1 MVKYHLSNHKLPMTS
16 LSFCRRSRVLL
27 LVLGMAVS
35 SVCPT
40 LQAQPETETP
50 AADTQLQDT
59 LSTLNSL
66 LNLQSQMKTDMEA
79 LGKQLSA
86 ARTEAEKKDIQTQ
99 LDKLGADLKTTN
111 RNLREIAAG
120 ADIDSL
126 RAAEETSFNL
136 QEEVFA
142 LLRPA
147 IKEMKDITSHVR
159 LKSDLKDK
167 IAYYQGKLPIT
178 ERAVANITGLLKQTR
193 DESLQVKL
201 QSMLADWQKQLT
213 FIQSELQSA
222 ELQLDKLERSEA
234 SLAET
239 SQSYLKSFFQKR
251 GFYLTQALLVVL
263 AVLLLSRLSYAMMV
277 KLIPGYRK
285 VHRSFS
291 IRLLDLMH
299 RLLTGLL
306 VILGPMVVFYV
317 VEDWVLFSLGILL
330 LLGIGLTLRQALP
343 RYWQQIQLFLNI
355 GSVREGER
363 ITLDGLPWLVRQI
376 NFYSLLENPVAQ
388 LSQRVRIAD
397 LVEQK
402 SRPVKKD
409 EPWFPCVRG
418 DWVLL
423 SDGMRGK
430 VTGISQELVELIERG
445 GAHRTYPTADF
456 LGLSPRNLTTNFRVK
471 ETIGITY
478 SLQKESVT
486 TIPEI
491 LRAHVEKR
499 IDDEGYADKL
509 LNLRVEFECANTSS
523 LDIVVIADF
532 DGSVADLYN
541 RLRRAIQRWC
551 VEACAE
557 NDWEIPFTQ
566 LTLHQVENP
575 VPALPAGA

>member
-1 MVKYHLSNHKLPMTS
+1 VCTT
-16 LSFCRRSRVLL
+16 VL
-27 LVLGMAVS
+27 
-35 SVCPT
+35 
-40 LQAQPETETP
+40 AQPETGTP
-50 AADTQLQDT
+50 AADSQLQDT

-66 LNLQSQMKTDMEA
+66 LKLQSQIKADMDA

-86 ARTEAEKKDIQTQ
+86 ARTEAERNDIQAQ

-126 RAAEETSFNL
+126 RSAEETSFNL

-147 IKEMKDITSHVR
+147 IKEMKDMTSHVR
-159 LKSDLKDK
+159 LKSDLKDR

-178 ERAVANITGLLKQTR
+178 ERAVANITGLLKHTQ

-213 FIQSELQSA
+213 FMQSELQSA

-263 AVLLLSRLSYAMMV
+263 TVLLLSRLSYAMMV

-285 VHRSFS
+285 VHRSFP
-291 IRLLDLMH
+291 IRLLDLTH

-376 NFYSLLENPVAQ
+376 NFFSLLENPAAQ
-388 LSQRVRIAD
+388 ISQRVRIVD
-397 LVEQK
+397 LVQQK

-499 IDDEGYADKL
+499 IAEEGYADKL
-509 LNLRVEFECANTSS
+509 LNLRVEFERANTSS

-532 DGSVADLYN
+532 DGSLADLYN

-551 VEACAE
+551 VEACTA
-557 NDWEIPFTQ
+557 NHWEIPFTQ
-566 LTLHQVENP
+566 VTLHQAETP
-575 VPALPAGA
+575 EPALSAGV

>member
-1 MVKYHLSNHKLPMTS
+1 M
-16 LSFCRRSRVLL
+16 
-27 LVLGMAVS
+27 
-35 SVCPT
+35 
-40 LQAQPETETP
+40 
-50 AADTQLQDT
+50 
-59 LSTLNSL
+59 
-66 LNLQSQMKTDMEA
+66 
-79 LGKQLSA
+79 
-86 ARTEAEKKDIQTQ
+86 
-99 LDKLGADLKTTN
+99 DLKTTN

-147 IKEMKDITSHVR
+147 LKEMKDMTSHVR

-178 ERAVANITGLLKQTR
+178 ERAVANITGLLKQTQ

-213 FIQSELQSA
+213 FMQSELQSA

-285 VHRSFS
+285 VHRSFP

-299 RLLTGLL
+299 RILTGVL

-376 NFYSLLENPVAQ
+376 NFFSLLENPVAQ
-388 LSQRVRIAD
+388 LSQRVRIVE

-445 GAHRTYPTADF
+445 GAHRTYPTRIFWA
-456 LGLSPRNLTTNFRVK
+456 LSPRNLTTNFRVK

-491 LRAHVEKR
+491 LRAHVER
-499 IDDEGYADKL
+499 RSPTRATWINCSIFVSSSNAPIP
-509 LNLRVEFECANTSS
+509 LRSISWSS
-523 LDIVVIADF
+523 PISMAQL
-532 DGSVADLYN
+532 ADLYN

-551 VEACAE
+551 VEACTE
-557 NDWEIPFTQ
+557 NNWEIPFTQ
-566 LTLHQVENP
+566 LTLHQAETP
-575 VPALPAGA
+575 VQALPTGA

>member
-66 LNLQSQMKTDMEA
+66 LNLQSQMKADMEA

-147 IKEMKDITSHVR
+147 IKEMKDMTSHVR

-178 ERAVANITGLLKQTR
+178 ERAVANITGLLKQTQ

>member
-1 MVKYHLSNHKLPMTS
+1 
-16 LSFCRRSRVLL
+16 
-27 LVLGMAVS
+27 
-35 SVCPT
+35 
-40 LQAQPETETP
+40 
-50 AADTQLQDT
+50 
-59 LSTLNSL
+59 
-66 LNLQSQMKTDMEA
+66 
-79 LGKQLSA
+79 
-86 ARTEAEKKDIQTQ
+86 
-99 LDKLGADLKTTN
+99 
-111 RNLREIAAG
+111 
-120 ADIDSL
+120 
-126 RAAEETSFNL
+126 
-136 QEEVFA
+136 
-142 LLRPA
+142 
-147 IKEMKDITSHVR
+147 
-159 LKSDLKDK
+159 
-167 IAYYQGKLPIT
+167 
-178 ERAVANITGLLKQTR
+178 
-193 DESLQVKL
+193 
-201 QSMLADWQKQLT
+201 
-213 FIQSELQSA
+213 
-222 ELQLDKLERSEA
+222 
-234 SLAET
+234 
-239 SQSYLKSFFQKR
+239 
-251 GFYLTQALLVVL
+251 
-263 AVLLLSRLSYAMMV
+263 
-277 KLIPGYRK
+277 
-285 VHRSFS
+285 
-291 IRLLDLMH
+291 
-299 RLLTGLL
+299 
-306 VILGPMVVFYV
+306 VVFYV

-445 GAHRTYPTADF
+445 GAHRTYPTTDF

-478 SLQKESVT
+478 GLQKESVT
-486 TIPEI
+486 TVPEI

-499 IDDEGYADKL
+499 IADEGYADKL

-551 VEACAE
+551 VEACTE

-566 LTLHQVENP
+566 LTLHQAETTGQV
-575 VPALPAGA
+575 LPTGV

>member
-1 MVKYHLSNHKLPMTS
+1 MVKYYLSDHELPMTS
-16 LSFCRRSRVLL
+16 LSFCRRSRVLF

-66 LNLQSQMKTDMEA
+66 LNLQSQMKADMEA

-147 IKEMKDITSHVR
+147 IKEMKDMTSHVR

-499 IDDEGYADKL
+499 IADEGYADKL

-575 VPALPAGA
+575 VQALPAGA

>member
-1 MVKYHLSNHKLPMTS
+1 
-16 LSFCRRSRVLL
+16 
-27 LVLGMAVS
+27 
-35 SVCPT
+35 
-40 LQAQPETETP
+40 
-50 AADTQLQDT
+50 
-59 LSTLNSL
+59 
-66 LNLQSQMKTDMEA
+66 MEA

-86 ARTEAEKKDIQTQ
+86 ARTEAERNDIQAQ

-126 RAAEETSFNL
+126 RAAEETGFNL

-147 IKEMKDITSHVR
+147 IKEMKDMTSHVR

-178 ERAVANITGLLKQTR
+178 ERAVANISSLLKQTQ
-193 DESLQVKL
+193 DESLQVPL

-213 FIQSELQSA
+213 FMQSELQSA

-251 GFYLTQALLVVL
+251 GFYLAQALLVVL
-263 AVLLLSRLSYAMMV
+263 AILLLSRLSYAMMV

-285 VHRSFS
+285 VHRSFH

-299 RLLTGLL
+299 RLLTGML

-330 LLGIGLTLRQALP
+330 LLGIGLTLRHALP

-376 NFYSLLENPVAQ
+376 NFFSLLENPVAQ
-388 LSQRVRIAD
+388 LSQRVRIVD

-445 GAHRTYPTADF
+445 GAHRTYPTTDF
-456 LGLSPRNLTTNFRVK
+456 LSLSPRNLTTNFRVK

-478 SLQKESVT
+478 SLQKESVNT
-486 TIPEI
+486 LPEI

-499 IDDEGYADKL
+499 IADEGYADKL

-532 DGSVADLYN
+532 DGSLADLYN

-551 VEACAE
+551 VEACTE

-566 LTLHQVENP
+566 LTLHQAENP
-575 VPALPAGA
+575 GQALPAGA

>member
-1 MVKYHLSNHKLPMTS
+1 MTS
-16 LSFCRRSRVLL
+16 CPIFSRSRVLL
-27 LVLGMAVS
+27 PVLVMMIW
-35 SVCPT
+35 SVYLT
-40 LQAQPETETP
+40 AQAQPDTETP
-50 AADTQLQDT
+50 AADTQQRDT

-66 LNLQSQMKTDMEA
+66 LKLQSQMKADMDV
-79 LGKQLSA
+79 LGKQLST
-86 ARTEAEKKDIQTQ
+86 ARTEAEKKDIQVQ
-99 LDKLGADLKTTN
+99 LDKVSADLKTTN

-126 RAAEETSFNL
+126 RASEETSFNL
-136 QEEVFA
+136 QEELFA

-147 IKEMKDITSHVR
+147 IKEMKDMTSHVR

-178 ERAVANITGLLKQTR
+178 ERAVANITGLLKQTQ

-213 FIQSELQSA
+213 FMQSELQSA

-263 AVLLLSRLSYAMMV
+263 AILLLSRLSYAMMV
-277 KLIPGYRK
+277 KLIPGYHK
-285 VHRSFS
+285 VHRSFP

-299 RLLTGLL
+299 RIITGVLI
-306 VILGPMVVFYV
+306 ILGPMVVFYV

-376 NFYSLLENPVAQ
+376 NFFSVLENPVAQ
-388 LSQRVRIAD
+388 LSQRVRIVD

-445 GAHRTYPTADF
+445 GAHRTYPTANF

-478 SLQKESVT
+478 NLQKESVT
-486 TIPEI
+486 TVPEI

-499 IDDEGYADKL
+499 IADEGYADKL

-551 VEACAE
+551 VEACTE

-566 LTLHQVENP
+566 VTLHQAENP
-575 VPALPAGA
+575 GQALPAEA